1 MRFRHLTI
9 AIALATAVQTQVIAQ
24 APPPPPPLEG
34 GGGGTDPTPTPTPT
48 PPPTGPTNPTSPVY
62 PTYPI
67 YPGQGGQQF
76 YPGQPGQPGNPGRPG
91 QPGAPTYPGVPGGY
105 PPYGQQQ
112 QQPGNPPQQQQ
123 QQQPAPTEQTPP
135 PAPPPP
141 DYHIIDMT
149 SADQTIYAVRGD
161 VIRMKGH
168 FSENGR
174 PLDHSFLELDR
185 ARSTTDINV
194 QTVQIF
200 DTVGGS
206 VEVRPTD
213 NATSDDY
220 QYDWTATSGD
230 HYLRVGYVTS
240 NRNKKYAQ
248 YGHVIVMDEPPF
260 DLTPTPL
267 TSVNDLDVSATL
279 KHSTVMLA
287 SKIDVFVD
295 DKQVGSSLQGPP
307 FKFTIPTGKAKPGK
321 HSLKI
326 EAYDSKSGRYEFLDK
341 AAIEVPKRVVLT
353 VPKEATLAKADDRVE
368 VKPTL
373 GAGFKPKKIEYVVKP
388 ATAGDEKVAGSAEAD
403 PFDIKLDLGSFAT
416 GYYTVHAVS
425 YVGDDKFVSD
435 DYPLALNN
443 PFNAAAAAKAA
454 QEAADLKAKQ
464 NEENAEKNAAA
475 GLKDHPKLTWT
486 EVNQKVT
493 DTIANFLAARPI
505 GTAGKRWGLVQ
516 VTHIRQPNQAQNV
529 YLAAVVVNSPDAS
542 NVHAIY
548 SVDLDKT
555 VVTDT
560 LKPW

>member
-1 MRFRHLTI
+1 M
-9 AIALATAVQTQVIAQ
+9 
-24 APPPPPPLEG
+24 
-34 GGGGTDPTPTPTPT
+34 
-48 PPPTGPTNPTSPVY
+48 
-62 PTYPI
+62 
-67 YPGQGGQQF
+67 
-76 YPGQPGQPGNPGRPG
+76 
-91 QPGAPTYPGVPGGY
+91 PGGMY
-105 PPYGQQQ
+105 PPNGQQ
-112 QQPGNPPQQQQ
+112 QQPGDPNRQPPQQQQ
-123 QQQPAPTEQTPP
+123 PSPDQTPP
-135 PAPPPP
+135 PAPAPP
-141 DYHIIDMT
+141 DYHIIEMT
-149 SADQTIYAVRGD
+149 PADQTIYAVAGD

-185 ARSTTDINV
+185 ARSTADTNV

-206 VEVRPTD
+206 VEVRPT
-213 NATSDDY
+213 NNSPSDDY
-220 QYDWTATSGD
+220 QYDWTATGGD

-248 YGHVIVMDEPPF
+248 YGHVIVMDSPPF
-260 DLTPTPL
+260 DLTPSPL
-267 TSVNDLDVSATL
+267 TSVTDLDVTAAL
-279 KHSTVMLA
+279 KHSSVMLA
-287 SKIDVFVD
+287 SKMDVFVD
-295 DKQVGSSLQGPP
+295 DKQVGTTLQGPP

-321 HSLKI
+321 HGLKI

-341 AAIEVPKRVVLT
+341 TAIEVPKRVVLT
-353 VPKEATLAKADDRVE
+353 VPKEATLAKAEDRVE

-373 GAGFKPKKIEYVVKP
+373 GAGYKPKKIEYVVKP
-388 ATAGDEKVAGSAEAD
+388 AAAGDEKVAGSTEED
-403 PFDIKLDLGSFAT
+403 PFDVKLDLSSFPT

-454 QEAADLKAKQ
+454 QDAADLKAKQ
-464 NEENAEKNAAA
+464 DEEDAEKNAAA

-486 EVNQKVT
+486 EVSQKVT
-493 DTIANFLAARPI
+493 DTIANFLAARPS

-542 NVHAIY
+542 NLHAIY